1 MLKKIYSNFRK
12 VKKHGELLESQL
24 KAARCKQQSFTVFIQ
39 SKLKKISKN
48 YYIKAKQFIAK
59 DQKK

>member
-39 SKLKKISKN
+39 SKLKISKN